1 MGRRDG
7 RRGERRDGEERRKDG
22 EKRRKD
28 GEEGRRR
35 VQWYIL
41 TNPRRQANLQGL
53 FHQCFVTLLLHW
65 VILPLEHQG

>member
-1 MGRRDG
+1 MRDG
-7 RRGERRDGEERRKDG
+7 EEGWEERRKDG

-28 GEEGRRR
+28 GEEGRMGRR
-35 VQWYIL
+35 EGEGYNGTFL

-53 FHQCFVTLLLHW
+53 FHQCFVTLILHW